1 VDGLTGYGRAILRG
15 VTRYSNLQRRW
26 LLHKDLKWW
35 FEAPGLNWPEFDGII
50 LTAES
55 PPVLK
60 QAVSEC
66 KNVILCSGDG
76 DPETCPVVSLDDLA
90 AGAVAAEHLI
100 SCRLEK
106 FAFYGLQA
114 RPVSRHRLA
123 GFSQTLE
130 RHGLQCLVSPVSPSV
145 QEWTTH
151 IHRPGLIKWLRDL
164 PKPIGIMAIDDFVSH
179 DLADACLEARIPVPE
194 QVAIIGVNNDD
205 LLCEG
210 AWPTLTSVNA
220 DYSRMGYAAAHLLE
234 KLLAGTKL
242 KAEERVTRLPP
253 LGIIQRQ
260 STSFS
265 SVSDPNLAEA
275 LSFIRQ
281 HACDP
286 CSVED
291 VLDAVPV
298 SRRWLERQLVAQI
311 GHSPYAEIIRVRI
324 ETARRLLTQ
333 SQFKI
338 DDIAHRCGFSDIKNF
353 YVAFKKLA
361 GMTPAAFRRAG
372 FLGTPP
378 SR

>member
-1 VDGLTGYGRAILRG
+1 M
-15 VTRYSNLQRRW
+15 
-26 LLHKDLKWW
+26 LHKDLKWW
-35 FEAPGLNWPEFDGII
+35 FEAEGLNWPDFDGII
-50 LTAES
+50 LTGGS
-55 PPVLK
+55 PSVLK
-60 QAVSEC
+60 QAVADC
-66 KNVILCSGDG
+66 RNVVLCSGDG
-76 DPETCPVVSLDDLA
+76 DPQICPVVSLDDHA
-90 AGAVAAEHLI
+90 AGVAAAEHLI
-100 SCRLEK
+100 TCRLEK

-114 RPVSRHRLA
+114 RLVSRHRHA

-130 RHGLQCLVSPVSPSV
+130 GHGLQCLVCPVTPSV
-145 QEWTTH
+145 QDWTTH
-151 IHRPGLIKWLRDL
+151 VHRPALVNWLRDL
-164 PKPIGIMAIDDFVSH
+164 PKPIGIMAIDDFFAH
-179 DLADACLEARIPVPE
+179 DLADACVEANVAVPE
-194 QVAIIGVNNDD
+194 HVAIIGVNNDD

-242 KAEERVTRLPP
+242 TAEERVTRLPP

-265 SVSDPNLAEA
+265 SVSDPTLAEA

-291 VLDAVPV
+291 VLDVVPV
-298 SRRWLERQLVAQI
+298 SRRWLERQLSSQI
-311 GHSPYAEIIRVRI
+311 GHSPYEEIIRVRI

-338 DDIAHRCGFSDIKNF
+338 DDIAHRCGFGDIKNF

-361 GMTPAAFRRAG
+361 GMTPAAFRRTGSA
-372 FLGTPP
+372 GTPK
-378 SR
+378 SQR